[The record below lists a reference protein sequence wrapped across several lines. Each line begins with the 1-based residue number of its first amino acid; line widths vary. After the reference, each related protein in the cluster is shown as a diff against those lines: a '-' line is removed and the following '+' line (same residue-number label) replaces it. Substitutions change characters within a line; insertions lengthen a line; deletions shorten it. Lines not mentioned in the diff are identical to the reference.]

1 MTIHGMELPIISDKD
16 ELNANVPKKRITKK
30 MRQNESLSASDSG
43 LGVNPHM
50 PPSMAKYFNSINHT
64 TIEKPTFNQSSS
76 APEQS
81 AHPSMTV
88 DLQASVVKRG
98 ITPTALAMVLDM
110 ENMIGAAGCRV
121 YLDERIQESG
131 NPSDP
136 VEIMLLEQLTMCH
149 QYSIQMQALSKKAE
163 GIEAIELYMS
173 GAARLSGEFRKT
185 ALALKEYRKK

>member
-16 ELNANVPKKRITKK
+16 ETKVPKRRITKK
-30 MRQNESLSASDSG
+30 MRQNGSLSASESG
-43 LGVNPHM
+43 LDINPHM
-50 PPSMAKYFNSINHT
+50 PPSMAKYFNSINQT
-64 TIEKPTFNQSSS
+64 TNEKPTSNQTSST
-76 APEQS
+76 PEQS

-121 YLDERIQESG
+121 YLDEMIQESG

-136 VEIMLLEQLTMCH
+136 VEIMLLEQLSMCH

-163 GIEAIELYMS
+163 GIEAIELYLS
-173 GAARLSGEFRKT
+173 GAAKLSSEFRKT

>member
-1 MTIHGMELPIISDKD
+1 MRTPEMELPIISDKD
-16 ELNANVPKKRITKK
+16 ELTTKRIAKK
-30 MRQNESLSASDSG
+30 VKKQNGFLPASESG
-43 LGVNPHM
+43 LDINPHM
-50 PPSMAKYFNSINHT
+50 PASIAKFLNSIKQTNM
-64 TIEKPTFNQSSS
+64 EKPTSSQSSS
-76 APEQS
+76 TPEQ
-81 AHPSMTV
+81 PSMTV

-110 ENMIGAAGCRV
+110 ENMIVAAGCRV
-121 YLDERIQESG
+121 YLDDLVRESG

-136 VEIMLLEQLTMCH
+136 VEIMLLEQLAMCH

-163 GIEAIELYMS
+163 GIEAIELYLS

>member
-1 MTIHGMELPIISDKD
+1 MTIAGMELPIISNKD
-16 ELNANVPKKRITKK
+16 ELNAKVPKKRIAKK
-30 MRQNESLSASDSG
+30 ENGSLSASDSG
-43 LGVNPHM
+43 LGVNTHM

-121 YLDERIQESG
+121 YLDEMIQESG

-185 ALALKEYRKK
+185 ALALKESRKK

>member
-1 MTIHGMELPIISDKD
+1 MTITGMELPIISDKE
-16 ELNANVPKKRITKK
+16 ELNAKVPKKRITKK
-30 MRQNESLSASDSG
+30 ERQNGSLSASDSG

-50 PPSMAKYFNSINHT
+50 PPSMAKYFNSINQT
-64 TIEKPTFNQSSS
+64 TNEKPASNQSSS
-76 APEQS
+76 API
-81 AHPSMTV
+81 HPSMNV

-110 ENMIGAAGCRV
+110 ENMRVAAGCRV
-121 YLDERIQESG
+121 YLDDLVRESG

-136 VEIMLLEQLTMCH
+136 VEIMLLEQLAMCH

-163 GIEAIELYMS
+163 GIEAIELYLS
-173 GAARLSGEFRKT
+173 GAARLSSEFRKT

>member
-1 MTIHGMELPIISDKD
+1 MTITGMELPIIRDKE
-16 ELNANVPKKRITKK
+16 ELNAKVPKKRIAKK
-30 MRQNESLSASDSG
+30 GKQIGSLSASESG
-43 LGVNPHM
+43 QDVNPHM
-50 PPSMAKYFNSINHT
+50 PPSMAKYFNSINQT
-64 TIEKPTFNQSSS
+64 TNEKPTSNQSSS
-76 APEQS
+76 T
-81 AHPSMTV
+81 PSMNV

-121 YLDERIQESG
+121 YLDDLVRESG

-136 VEIMLLEQLTMCH
+136 VEIMLLEQLAMCH

-163 GIEAIELYMS
+163 GIEAIELYLS
-173 GAARLSGEFRKT
+173 GAARLSSEFRKT

>member
-1 MTIHGMELPIISDKD
+1 MEIAGMELPIIRDKE
-16 ELNANVPKKRITKK
+16 ELTTKRITKK
-30 MRQNESLSASDSG
+30 ERQNGFLPASESG
-43 LGVNPHM
+43 LDANPHM
-50 PPSMAKYFNSINHT
+50 PASIAKFLNSIKQTNM
-64 TIEKPTFNQSSS
+64 EKPTSSQSSS
-76 APEQS
+76 TPEQ
-81 AHPSMTV
+81 PSMTV

-121 YLDERIQESG
+121 YLDEMIQESG

-173 GAARLSGEFRKT
+173 GAARLSSEFRKT

>member
-1 MTIHGMELPIISDKD
+1 MTIAGMESPIISDKD
-16 ELNANVPKKRITKK
+16 GLTTKRIIKKRKL
-30 MRQNESLSASDSG
+30 NESLSASDSG
-43 LGVNPHM
+43 QDVNLHM
-50 PPSMAKYFNSINHT
+50 PPSMTKYFNSIKQT
-64 TIEKPTFNQSSS
+64 TIEKPTSNQSSS
-76 APEQS
+76 TPEQS
-81 AHPSMTV
+81 VHPSMTV

-121 YLDERIQESG
+121 YLDEMIQESG

-163 GIEAIELYMS
+163 GTEAIELYLS
-173 GAARLSGEFRKT
+173 GAARLSSEFRKT

>member
-50 PPSMAKYFNSINHT
+50 PASIAKFLNSIKQTNM
-64 TIEKPTFNQSSS
+64 EKPTSSQSGST
-76 APEQS
+76 PEQPI
-81 AHPSMTV
+81 HPRFTPEQQS
-88 DLQASVVKRG
+88 LVVKKV
-98 ITPTALAMVLDM
+98 IAPAALAAAMGV
-110 ENMIGAAGCRV
+110 ENKIETSGCRV
-121 YLDERIQESG
+121 YLDDLVKDSG
-131 NPSDP
+131 NPVDP
-136 VEIMLLEQLTMCH
+136 VEIMLLEQTAMCH
-149 QYSIQMQALSKKAE
+149 LLLMKLQSKASGAE
-163 GIEAIELYMS
+163 GTEAIDLYLS

>member
-1 MTIHGMELPIISDKD
+1 MTIAGMELPIIRDKE
-16 ELNANVPKKRITKK
+16 ELTTKRITKK
-30 MRQNESLSASDSG
+30 ERQNESLSASDSG

-50 PPSMAKYFNSINHT
+50 PPSMAKYFNSINQT
-64 TIEKPTFNQSSS
+64 SIEKPTSNQSSS
-76 APEQS
+76 TPEQS

-121 YLDERIQESG
+121 YLDDLVKDSG
-131 NPSDP
+131 NPVDP
-136 VEIMLLEQLTMCH
+136 VEIMLLEQTAMCH
-149 QYSIQMQALSKKAE
+149 IFSMKLQSKASGAE
-163 GIEAIELYMS
+163 GTEAIELYLS

>member
-1 MTIHGMELPIISDKD
+1 MTLPGMELPIISDKD

-30 MRQNESLSASDSG
+30 MRQNGSLSASESG
-43 LGVNPHM
+43 LDINPHM
-50 PPSMAKYFNSINHT
+50 PPSMAKFLNSINQT
-64 TIEKPTFNQSSS
+64 TNEKPTSNQTSST
-76 APEQS
+76 PEQS

-121 YLDERIQESG
+121 YLDDLVRESG

-163 GIEAIELYMS
+163 GIEAIELYLS
-173 GAARLSGEFRKT
+173 GAARLSSEFRKT

>member
-1 MTIHGMELPIISDKD
+1 MTITGMELPIISDKE
-16 ELNANVPKKRITKK
+16 ELTTKRITKK
-30 MRQNESLSASDSG
+30 ERQNGSLSASESG
-43 LGVNPHM
+43 QDVNTHM
-50 PPSMAKYFNSINHT
+50 PPSMAKYFNSINQT
-64 TIEKPTFNQSSS
+64 TNEKPTSNQSSS
-76 APEQS
+76 APEQ
-81 AHPSMTV
+81 PSMNV

-121 YLDERIQESG
+121 YLDDLVRESG

-136 VEIMLLEQLTMCH
+136 VEIMLLEQMAICH

-163 GIEAIELYMS
+163 GIEAIELYLS

>member
-1 MTIHGMELPIISDKD
+1 MTIHGMELPIISDKE
-16 ELNANVPKKRITKK
+16 ELTTKRITKK
-30 MRQNESLSASDSG
+30 ERQNKSLSASDSG
-43 LGVNPHM
+43 LGVNTHM
-50 PPSMAKYFNSINHT
+50 PPSMAKYFNSINQT
-64 TIEKPTFNQSSS
+64 TNEKPTFNQPSS
-76 APEQS
+76 APEQTI
-81 AHPSMTV
+81 HPSMNV

-121 YLDERIQESG
+121 YLDDLIKDSG
-131 NPSDP
+131 SPLDP
-136 VEIMLLEQLTMCH
+136 VEIMLLEQTAMCH

-163 GIEAIELYMS
+163 GIEAKELYMS

>member
-43 LGVNPHM
+43 LDANPHM
-50 PPSMAKYFNSINHT
+50 PASIAKFLNSIKQTNM
-64 TIEKPTFNQSSS
+64 EKPTSSQSGST
-76 APEQS
+76 PEQPI
-81 AHPSMTV
+81 HPRFTPEQQS
-88 DLQASVVKRG
+88 LVVKKV
-98 ITPTALAMVLDM
+98 IAPAALAAAMGV
-110 ENMIGAAGCRV
+110 ENKIETSGCRV
-121 YLDERIQESG
+121 YLDDLVKDSG
-131 NPSDP
+131 NPVDP
-136 VEIMLLEQLTMCH
+136 IEIMLLEQTVMCH

-163 GIEAIELYMS
+163 GTEAIELYMS